1 MNDGS
6 DASNGHSN
14 IVLRHFGEAGASS
27 KSKDVTSMEWSPDGS
42 MLATGSYDGLGRIWS
57 KTGELLS
64 TFDYHQGPI
73 FSLKWNSNG
82 TALLSGGVD
91 KKVFVW
97 NAMTGDVI
105 QRFECHTG
113 NVPLLYRVSLDV
125 LLQRRSWMWIGR
137 ISQRL
142 QPVRQTTAFLSVSLG
157 RIIPSK
163 RFEDMGTK

>member
-6 DASNGHSN
+6 DASNVHSN

-125 LLQRRSWMWIGR
+125 LL
-137 ISQRL
+137 
-142 QPVRQTTAFLSVSLG
+142 
-157 RIIPSK
+157 
-163 RFEDMGTK
+163 